1 MGKASTWIKLDR
13 NIINWRWFKDARTLQ
28 MFIYLIVRANTTD
41 HDFENITVHRGQL
54 VTSYAHLARSLG
66 ISVQSARTAIKHLKL
81 TGEITIK
88 AYPKYSLITVL
99 NYGYYQKSQQGKQ
112 QSSNKQPTSNQQ
124 QYNNEEELKRILP
137 SASPEVYRDVYEE
150 DWE

>member
-13 NIINWRWFKDARTLQ
+13 NILGWRWFQDAKTLQ
-28 MFIYLIVRANTTD
+28 MFIYLIIKANTTD
-41 HDFENITVHRGQL
+41 HDFERITVHRGQL
-54 VTSYAHLARSLG
+54 VTSYSHLAKDLG

-99 NYGYYQKSQQGKQ
+99 NYGYYQKTQQAKQ
-112 QSSNKQPTSNQQ
+112 QASNKQLTSNQQ
-124 QYNNEEELKRILP
+124 QYKNDRELKKNII
-137 SASPEVYRDVYEE
+137 ASPEKVLDEYEE
-150 DWE
+150 GWT